1 LLVILRA
8 GPKEELDKL
17 LMLAFLRA
25 HGFCKHLRIPAV
37 KNKVAPY
44 NSLLSPPDHDLQKT

>member
-44 NSLLSPPDHDLQKT
+44 NSLLSPPDHDMQKT